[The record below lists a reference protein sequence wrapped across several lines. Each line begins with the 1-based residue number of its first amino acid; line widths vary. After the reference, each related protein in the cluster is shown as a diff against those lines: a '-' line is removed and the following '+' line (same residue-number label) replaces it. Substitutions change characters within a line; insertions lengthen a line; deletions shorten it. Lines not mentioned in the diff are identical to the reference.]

1 MTHPFN
7 IPLDRAMEFTLN
19 VLQRIS
25 DKPDLPLSQAVTE
38 SYTETLLKF
47 HGFVASSAF
56 YVGFDLSDVLFITRH
71 SSFLC

>member
-1 MTHPFN
+1 
-7 IPLDRAMEFTLN
+7 MEFTLN
-19 VLQRIS
+19 ILQRIS

-56 YVGFDLSDVLFITRH
+56 YVGLDFWGEFYITKH
-71 SSFLC
+71 LLI